1 MPRVLAVLVLLLLGL
16 LAPPAGSAE
25 TPATAVVRPGT
36 TAFWDTDAE
45 LEEPAGP
52 ACSRICR
59 DFLLDVR
66 GTGERLRVA
75 ADSDGTAS
83 PLVLVYDRRGQEVAR
98 SLGVYSAEAYFK
110 DPPPGRYVVRVEHGG
125 SQAFYRLR
133 AKLER
138 TVPQPPRGRA
148 ALLPN
153 LRLVPP
159 YEFTLGTGSLGGC
172 NAYERTEYGAQRC
185 LRFSLGPSNVGRGPL
200 VLEFPAL
207 SGLAAPEPVFQL
219 VHHADGRVVRR
230 QAGTSLYHTTHAH
243 HHHNGFGSLELLKV
257 VDARRG
263 RTVPAGT
270 GPKQGFCMLDYMIA
284 DWRSFA
290 NDAAGQQRQD
300 CDLVNGATG
309 TQIALGTGWADI
321 YHWSLDGNYVEF
333 GDNGDGLYVVRSVAD
348 ANGDVLESDE
358 TDNAGYAYVEVRGDQ
373 VRVLERGHGLGPWD
387 PRKRRADDVLR
398 PNA

>member
-1 MPRVLAVLVLLLLGL
+1 VPRILALLVLLLLGL

-25 TPATAVVRPGT
+25 PAATAVVRSGT
-36 TAFWDTDAE
+36 AAFWDSEAALDE
-45 LEEPAGP
+45 LAGP
-52 ACSRICR
+52 ACARRCL

-66 GTGERLRVA
+66 GRGERLRVA

-83 PLVLVYDRRGQEVAR
+83 PVVLVYDSSDVQVGR
-98 SLGVYSAEAYFK
+98 SAGVYSAEAYLQ
-110 DPPPGRYVVRVEHGG
+110 DPAPGRYVVRVEHGG
-125 SQAFYRLR
+125 REPDFRLR

-138 TVPQPPRGRA
+138 TIPKPPTGRQP
-148 ALLPN
+148 LLPN
-153 LRLVPP
+153 LQLIPP
-159 YEFTLGTGSLGGC
+159 YEFRLGTGAFGGC
-172 NAYERTEYGAQRC
+172 NAYERAEYGARRC

-207 SGLAAPEPVFQL
+207 SGLAAPDPVFQL
-219 VHHADGRVVRR
+219 VHHADGRIVRR
-230 QAGTSLYHTTHAH
+230 QAGTSMYHKTHAH

-263 RTVPAGT
+263 RAVPAGA
-270 GPKQGFCMLDYMIA
+270 GPKQGFCMLDFLIA

-333 GDNGDGLYVVRSVAD
+333 GDNGDGRYVVRSVAD
-348 ANGDVLESDE
+348 AQGDVLESE
-358 TDNAGYAYVEVRGDQ
+358 ERDNAGYAYLEVRGND
-373 VRVLERGHGLGPWD
+373 VRVLERGHGSGPWD
-387 PRKRRADDVLR
+387 PRKRLADDLLR